1 MNIYFLLEGRSTEK
15 KIYESWLKYL
25 LPELTKVQH
34 YHQANQNN
42 YCLVSA
48 HGYPSI
54 IHEYIPDTIEKIKET
69 EKYNYLVICLDAEE
83 ETVASKRQEIEDFI
97 VKNDLGLK
105 LGKVQPISIIQNR
118 CIETWLLGNRKM
130 FDSRQPLEKYLS
142 DYAQYYDVSVKDP
155 ELMGNYSQD
164 YNHPQFHLLYL
175 KEIFKAKKINYS
187 KKNSGKARNESYLD
201 ELKKRVVSEP
211 EHLKTFQYFIDF
223 CEMIKK
229 ELSFE

>member
-15 KIYESWLKYL
+15 KNYQSWLKYL
-25 LPELTKVQH
+25 LPELTKVKL
-34 YHQANQNN
+34 YHQANHNN

-54 IHEYIPDTIEKIKET
+54 IHEYIPDAIAKIQET
-69 EKYNYLVICLDAEE
+69 DKYNYLVICLDAEE
-83 ETVASKRQEIEDFI
+83 ETVASKKQEIENFI
-97 VKNDLGLK
+97 VKNDLRLK
-105 LGKVQPISIIQNR
+105 LGKVKPISIIQNR

-130 FDSRQPLEKYLS
+130 FDSRQPLEKPLS

-164 YNHPQFHLLYL
+164 YNHAQFHFSYL
-175 KEIFKAKKINYS
+175 KEIFAAKNTYYS
-187 KKNSGKARNESYLD
+187 KKNPRDAQSQSYLD
-201 ELKKRVVSEP
+201 ELINRLTSDL

-223 CEMIKK
+223 CQKIKK
-229 ELSFE
+229 ELSVE